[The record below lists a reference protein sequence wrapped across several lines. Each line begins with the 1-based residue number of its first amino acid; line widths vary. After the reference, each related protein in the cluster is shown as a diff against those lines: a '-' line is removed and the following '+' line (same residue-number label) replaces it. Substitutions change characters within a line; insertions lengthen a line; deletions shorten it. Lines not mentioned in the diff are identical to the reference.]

1 MAFTTNIS
9 GVAQVDDSIKLAY
22 DTQFLLEAGQEN
34 VMDQLVQY
42 KAQIGAKSIQF
53 PKYSLLSLATTPL
66 TEGDDVVSE
75 ALADAPILITPAEYG
90 RVVTPTSLASLQT
103 GGTIDL
109 AAAALVGKNLA
120 QTKNKLATLALDA
133 STNVITPGGVALAS
147 LAGTDILTGAVLNQA
162 YNKLS
167 RKNVGRINGEYVL
180 VAHDDVI
187 ADLRADTSA
196 GGWVDVTKYAA
207 PGETLANEVGMF
219 KGFRVVRNNQATYAD
234 QTGAGTVDVY
244 NSYVIG
250 FNALGL
256 AESFAPE
263 MRATGPFDKL
273 GRLVNLG
280 WYGVFNYGIVDT
292 DAVWKIQTASSLGAN
307 AS

>member
-9 GVAQVDDSIKLAY
+9 GVAQVDDAIKLAF
-22 DTQFLLEAGQEN
+22 DQAFILEAAQEN

-53 PKYSLLSLATTPL
+53 PKFGQLSLATTPL
-66 TEGDDVVSE
+66 TEGDDVTSE
-75 ALADAPILITPAEYG
+75 AISDSAVLLTPAEYG
-90 RVVTPTSLASLQT
+90 RVVTTTSLASLQT
-103 GGTIDL
+103 GGTVDL
-109 AAAALVGKNLA
+109 AAVQLVA
-120 QTKNKLATLALDA
+120 QNMARTKNKLATLALDA
-133 STNVITPGGVALAS
+133 STNVLTAGGKALAD
-147 LAGTDILTGAVLNQA
+147 LAGTDVLSASLLNAA
-162 YNKLS
+162 YNKLA
-167 RKNVGRINGEYVL
+167 RKSIGRINGEYVL

-187 ADLRADTSA
+187 ADLRDSTGA
-196 GGWVDVTKYAA
+196 GSWTDVTKYAA
-207 PGETLANEVGMF
+207 PGETLRNEVGMF
-219 KGFRVVRNNQATYAD
+219 KGFRVVRNNEVTFAD

-250 FNALGL
+250 FNGLGL
-256 AESFAPE
+256 AESFTPE